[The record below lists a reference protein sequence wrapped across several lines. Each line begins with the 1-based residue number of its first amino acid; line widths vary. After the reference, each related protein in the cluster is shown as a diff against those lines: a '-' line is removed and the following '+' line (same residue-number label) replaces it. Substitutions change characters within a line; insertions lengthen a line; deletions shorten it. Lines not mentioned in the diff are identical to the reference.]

1 MLVSLLLSG
10 IYFVGVLLGLVLIAF
25 ANAKWETDMS
35 PELSLL
41 SWIIVA
47 YIVLV
52 IVTSPLGNLYYW
64 LYDKFKK
71 RFKTEELNKKV

>member
-1 MLVSLLLSG
+1 MLVLLFG

-25 ANAKWETDMS
+25 ANVKWETDMM

-47 YIVLV
+47 YIVFV
-52 IVTSPLGNLYYW
+52 IVTSPLGKLYYW
-64 LYDKFKK
+64 LYDKFKE
-71 RFKTEELNKKV
+71 RFKTAE

>member
-71 RFKTEELNKKV
+71 RFKTEE

>member
-64 LYDKFKK
+64 LYDKFKNKFKK
-71 RFKTEELNKKV
+71 RFKTEE